1 MSVEQIKL
9 SRNTL
14 SELPNKQAV
23 YGVFA
28 QHKTSRKPVHCR
40 YVGETENLSVRA
52 ATHFSSTEPDD
63 RLKEFMQSSK
73 TKLMVYELMPD
84 STEEE
89 RQGKLA
95 EWVTKH
101 HPKNGK

>member
-28 QHKTSRKPVHCR
+28 QDKTSRQPVHCR

-52 ATHFSSTEPDD
+52 ATHFSPTEPND
-63 RLKEFMQSSK
+63 RLKEFMQSGK
-73 TKLMVYELMPD
+73 TKLIVYELMPD

-89 RQGKLA
+89 RQEKLA
-95 EWVTKH
+95 QWVTKH

>member
-1 MSVEQIKL
+1 MSIEQIKL
-9 SRNTL
+9 SRTTL
-14 SELPNKQAV
+14 NELPNKQAV

-28 QHKTSRKPVHCR
+28 QHKTSRQPVHCR

-52 ATHFSSTEPDD
+52 ATHFGPTEPNA

-84 STEEE
+84 STEAE
-89 RQGKLA
+89 RQEKVA

>member
-1 MSVEQIKL
+1 MSIEQIKL

-14 SELPNKQAV
+14 NEIPNKQAV

-40 YVGETENLSVRA
+40 YIGETDNLSIRA
-52 ATHFSSTEPDD
+52 ATHFSLTEPND

-73 TKLMVYELMPD
+73 TKLIVYELMPN

-89 RQGKLA
+89 RQEKVE
-95 EWVTKH
+95 EWLTKH
-101 HPKNGK
+101 HPLKNK

>member
-1 MSVEQIKL
+1 MSIEQIKL

-14 SELPNKQAV
+14 NKLPNKQAV

-28 QHKTSRKPVHCR
+28 QHKNSRQPVHCR

-52 ATHFSSTEPDD
+52 ATHFSLTEPDD
-63 RLKEFMQSSK
+63 CLKEFMQSSK
-73 TKLMVYELMPD
+73 TKLIVYELMPG

-89 RQGKLA
+89 RRKKLA